1 MSNEN
6 NYNIISYRKGT
17 DIAHNYEMA
26 LCEDVK
32 TVLKSIKVTETNFK
46 NFKIVVKGVQSVLSE
61 IDSITSS
68 HEERMNKNKKINRL
82 ETKLTIGRSNL
93 EAQK

>member
-6 NYNIISYRKGT
+6 NYSIISYRKGN
-17 DIAHNYEMA
+17 DIAHNYEMT

-32 TVLKSIKVTETNFK
+32 TVLRSIKVTEANFK
-46 NFKIVVKGVQSVLSE
+46 NFKIVVKSVQNVLNE
-61 IDSITSS
+61 IDSIKDS
-68 HEERMNKNKKINRL
+68 HEGRMNKNKKINRL
-82 ETKLTIGRSNL
+82 ETKLTIGQNNL